1 MATLDIQIE
10 KKKAL
15 VKIDLARLEK
25 ILSALGFFSDEFLE
39 SIKRA
44 EKDIKKGRIKKIKS
58 LREFR

>member
-1 MATLDIQIE
+1 M
-10 KKKAL
+10 L

-25 ILSALGFFSDEFLE
+25 ILSALDLFSDEFLE